1 MNRAQMS
8 LSQQIESASS
18 VTCFPKAQL
27 CSPLGRTLVKT
38 RTTMSKVQCSSIL
51 QAASTALPLAVVLL
65 LAVAA
70 TPWAQAQ
77 YEVLYRFDGK
87 AAGGVPFAGVIRDA
101 AGNLYGTTEYG
112 GDLKCFPGVGC
123 GVVFKLNS
131 DTGEETVLYTFTGGT
146 DGAGANAGLIRDA
159 AGNLYGTTPEGG
171 HLNCSK
177 AQEDLPHPGGCGVV
191 FKLDTTGKETVLH
204 SFTGG
209 ADGSFPEAGV
219 IRDAAGNLY
228 GTTSGGGDPN
238 CVIAPG
244 CGVVFKLDTTGKE
257 TVLYAFTGESDGAF
271 STAVLI
277 RDAAGNL
284 YGTAENGGDLNCIL
298 WPSGCGV
305 VFKLK
310 PDTRELTTLYAF
322 TGGAAGGAIPYP
334 SVIQD
339 PEGNLYGTTEFGGY
353 DSNQALGFGVV
364 FKLDTAG
371 KETVLYTFTGGA
383 DGSNPL
389 AGVIRDAAGN
399 LYGTTPNG
407 GDLTCGAPY
416 GCGVVFKLDTTG
428 RETVLHTFAGG
439 ADGAGPS
446 AGLNRDAAGNL
457 YGTTSGGGD
466 PNCDCGVVF
475 KLTP

>member
-1 MNRAQMS
+1 
-8 LSQQIESASS
+8 
-18 VTCFPKAQL
+18 
-27 CSPLGRTLVKT
+27 
-38 RTTMSKVQCSSIL
+38 MSKVQYSSISR
-51 QAASTALPLAVVLL
+51 AASTALALAVVLL

-70 TPWAQAQ
+70 TPGAQAQ

-123 GVVFKLNS
+123 GVVFKLNP

-171 HLNCSK
+171 HLNCE
-177 AQEDLPHPGGCGVV
+177 AEDDLPHPGGCGVV
-191 FKLDTTGKETVLH
+191 FKLDTTGNETVLH
-204 SFTGG
+204 SFTGA

-228 GTTSGGGDPN
+228 GTTSAGGDPN
-238 CVIAPG
+238 CVIVPG

-271 STAVLI
+271 PTAVLI
-277 RDAAGNL
+277 RDATGNL

-298 WPSGCGV
+298 SPEGCGV

-322 TGGAAGGAIPYP
+322 TGEAAGAIPFP
-334 SVIQD
+334 GVIQD
-339 PEGNLYGTTEFGGY
+339 TAGNLYGTTEFGG
-353 DSNQALGFGVV
+353 DNSNPALGFGVV
-364 FKLDTAG
+364 FKLDTTG

-383 DGSNPL
+383 DGANPL

-399 LYGTTPNG
+399 LYGTTEQG
-407 GDLTCGAPY
+407 GDLTCDAPY

-428 RETVLHTFAGG
+428 KETVLHTFAGG
-439 ADGAGPS
+439 ADGADPT
-446 AGLNRDAAGNL
+446 AALIQDAAGNL
-457 YGTTSGGGD
+457 YGTASAGGFD
-466 PNCDCGVVF
+466 CNCGVVF